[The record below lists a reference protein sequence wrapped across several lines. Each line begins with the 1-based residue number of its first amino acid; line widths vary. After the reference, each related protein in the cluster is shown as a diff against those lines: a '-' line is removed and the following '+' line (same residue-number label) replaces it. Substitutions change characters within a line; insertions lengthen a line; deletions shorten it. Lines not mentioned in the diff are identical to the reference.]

1 MPPPAIPG
9 PADLPPANA
18 GVNGAPREELVRQI
32 LALQT
37 VVKLERKLRQRTEQT
52 TRSLRQQLEQ
62 AVQSVQSAPALQSG
76 LASWQGG
83 EVSGQTGG
91 GGSGVNPEP
100 ASTASGTTSAH
111 SASIAQISGAGSTHN
126 AAIAKDTGADPSHNG
141 SIATATS
148 PSRNTFTTPLTVTGS
163 HSRSASHGVASG
175 AFDPDATRIASSH
188 TGSGGSVTPD
198 EAELLPLPPGFML
211 HEYRIDAVLGQGGFG
226 ITYLATDVNL
236 NTRFAIKEYL
246 PATFALRALDH
257 SVFPRFAED
266 NANYYGGLDSFLL
279 EARTL
284 ATFRHPNIVRVAR
297 FFEAH
302 HTAYIVL
309 DYERGQSLK
318 DWWPAHMQLPESEL
332 LALLQPLLDGLAQ
345 VHATGYLHR
354 DIKPDNIMLRESD
367 GSMVLLDF
375 GAARQSGGKAELE
388 VVLTP
393 GYAPKEQYLGQ
404 AQGPWTDIYAFGA
417 TLYWLVAGHKPLSA
431 PERVAQ
437 TQTPAQELGKGRFSG
452 DFLQAIDWAL
462 QPEALERPQTV
473 AEFGLR
479 LFAAHSTSLGLQEA
493 LRIGESKAA
502 GGPAQRRGL
511 SASLQGSQ
519 RLGMRLLHGAWQT
532 LAHVVHVLSHPA
544 AWPLGVK
551 MTLAMVLAAL
561 LPMTIT
567 AYYNL
572 KGSVASVSD
581 SELRNLERLAQA
593 TAGRVTQLLGDSR
606 HLANYIGL
614 DADFIGY
621 LRAPD
626 ANGQAVVENKI
637 RQLLAANPDVHRLIL
652 LDRQG
657 KALVSNDA
665 AVIGSNNQFRQYFRE
680 AMAGRSFITGLVVSH
695 VDGTSGV
702 YYTNPVFDAQHQ
714 VVGVIVLRIK
724 GSTIANILND
734 STSGSGR
741 MPFLLDGDG
750 IMIYHPDPSFLYHSL
765 TPLSRAKAQEIRD
778 DRRFGPKPIQS
789 LNMPD
794 LASAMVAAK
803 THGNLSYRS
812 SLSNTEEH
820 AGYAPVAGHNWVVGI
835 TEPRS
840 QFEAPLNRLFQN
852 VLWSVALVGLLF
864 MLLAWLFARSI
875 VRPVLRLTQ
884 AANAL
889 KEGDFDKASI
899 ASPGEDEIGRLA
911 RTFNVMIDVLRQ
923 RERERKQPNR
933 PRGNP

>member
-1 MPPPAIPG
+1 MPSPPTADVFASPESG
-9 PADLPPANA
+9 AADL
-18 GVNGAPREELVRQI
+18 PREELVRRI

-37 VVKLERKLRQRTEQT
+37 VVKLERKLRQQTEQT
-52 TRSLRQQLEQ
+52 TRSLRQQLAQ
-62 AVQSVQSAPALQSG
+62 STLPQSDASADLSRQPDSGGVAVAGGGPA
-76 LASWQGG
+76 AS
-83 EVSGQTGG
+83 VSGPLPGR
-91 GGSGVNPEP
+91 
-100 ASTASGTTSAH
+100 TTSM
-111 SASIAQISGAGSTHN
+111 
-126 AAIAKDTGADPSHNG
+126 AAVS
-141 SIATATS
+141 
-148 PSRNTFTTPLTVTGS
+148 GS
-163 HSRSASHGVASG
+163 HSLSGSHGVASG

-188 TGSGGSVTPD
+188 TGSGGGVTQE

-246 PATFALRALDH
+246 PASFALRALDH

-318 DWWPAHMQLPESEL
+318 EWWPAHMQMPESDL

-345 VHATGYLHR
+345 VHGTGYLHR
-354 DIKPDNIMLRESD
+354 DIKPDNIILRESD

-375 GAARQSGGKAELE
+375 GAARQSGGAGDQE

-393 GYAPKEQYLGQ
+393 GFAPKEQYLGQ
-404 AQGPWTDIYAFGA
+404 GQGPWTDVYALGA
-417 TLYWLVAGHKPLSA
+417 TLYWLVAGHKPLTA
-431 PERVAQ
+431 LERVAQ
-437 TQTPAQELGKGRFSG
+437 VQTPAQELGKGRFSEE
-452 DFLQAIDWAL
+452 FLQAIDWAL
-462 QPEALERPQTV
+462 EPEALERPQTV

-479 LFAAHSTSLGLQEA
+479 LFAAHSNSLGLQEA

-519 RLGMRLLHGAWQT
+519 RLGLRLLHGAWQT
-532 LAHVVHVLSHPA
+532 LAHAVQVLTHPA

-593 TAGRVTQLLGDSR
+593 TAGRVTQLLGDSS

-626 ANGQAVVENKI
+626 ASGKAQVENKI

-657 KALVSNDA
+657 TALVSNDP
-665 AVIGSNNQFRQYFRE
+665 AVVGSNSRFRE
-680 AMAGRSFITGLVVSH
+680 YFKAAMAGRSFITGIVVSH
-695 VDGTSGV
+695 VDATTGV
-702 YYTNPVFDAQHQ
+702 YYANPVFDAQNQ

-724 GSTIANILND
+724 GSTIAALLND
-734 STSGSGR
+734 STADTGR
-741 MPFLLDGDG
+741 IPFLLDGDG
-750 IMIYHPDPSFLYHSL
+750 ILIYHPDPAFLYHSL
-765 TPLSRAKAQEIRD
+765 MPLSRAKAQEIRD
-778 DRRFGPKPIQS
+778 DRRFGQRPIQS

-794 LASAMVAAK
+794 LARATVGAK

-812 SLSNTEEH
+812 SLSGTEEH

-840 QFEAPLNRLFQN
+840 QFEAPLNRLFRN

-864 MLLAWLFARSI
+864 MFLAWLFARSI

-899 ASPGEDEIGRLA
+899 ANPGEDEIGRLA

-933 PRGNP
+933 SRGNP